1 MRTNPTL
8 WRQKMKTIFTIL
20 IGIATLIGGAV
31 GSVATAD
38 DHKYE
43 YVIAGINHTG
53 RTMIR
58 ILTPSGRQATV
69 DFKVTDQYNQDVG
82 SNIPTLTLEPNF
94 MRRVVRPAQLTG
106 NGRNFFRTV
115 RITSTEEL
123 WVYAGMGIAPQ
134 REIFP
139 VFSRV
144 VPTTPT
150 TPEKT
155 DDSCPGGAKTC

>member
-1 MRTNPTL
+1 M
-8 WRQKMKTIFTIL
+8 KMIFNIL
-20 IGIATLIGGAV
+20 AGIAILFGSVI

-43 YVIAGINHTG
+43 YVISGINHNG

-58 ILTPSGRQATV
+58 ILAPSGRQATV
-69 DFKVTDQYNQDVG
+69 DFKVTDQFNQDVG

-94 MRRVVRPAQLTG
+94 MRRVLTPAQLTG
-106 NGRNFFRTV
+106 NGQNHFRTV

-123 WVYAGMGIAPQ
+123 WVFAGMGGPPQ
-134 REIFP
+134 RMIFP

-155 DDSCPGGAKTC
+155 DDTCPGGAKTC